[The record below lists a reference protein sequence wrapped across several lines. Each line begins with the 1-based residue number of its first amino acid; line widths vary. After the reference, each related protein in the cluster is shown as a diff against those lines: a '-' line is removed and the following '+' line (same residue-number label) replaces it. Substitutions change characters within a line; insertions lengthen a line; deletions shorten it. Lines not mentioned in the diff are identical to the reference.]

1 MTTSKLLILDGIS
14 GVPLGKEMHQAFRDI
29 GIHTIYADF
38 KEFKQKRFY
47 KLRSA
52 YRKVLNKRENA
63 DSFYHFPKI
72 DERHLEAYIQD
83 KSPTK
88 ILVIGF
94 AYKYLNPGFL
104 EKIKH
109 QYNISIYL
117 YDTDS
122 CNLYAKRREF
132 VFFIENELPVYDEI
146 FSFSKVTTHFF
157 NHTRKLKAT
166 FFPFGAVK
174 LNATANLHPAK
185 DVLFVGSCDL
195 RRIFLLESIKE
206 KVSIYGDRWKRNTS
220 LISKELMDNVADNSV
235 WGESLY
241 QLLYDSKIVL
251 NITRSQFY
259 GAETGVNL
267 RIFEALS
274 AGCFL
279 LTDYCEEI
287 AELFIVGEEIEVFRS
302 AKELKEKVDF
312 YLAHPEQRASI
323 ARRGHERFL
332 KEYTWHAR
340 VKQLSHA
347 LCLLK

>member
-1 MTTSKLLILDGIS
+1 MSNKKLIILDGIS
-14 GVPLGKEMHQAFRDI
+14 GVPLAKEMHQAFRNV
-29 GIHTIYADF
+29 GINAIYADF
-38 KEFKQKRFY
+38 KSFKQKRFY
-47 KLRSA
+47 ELRSA
-52 YRKVLNKRENA
+52 YRKVLNKRENV
-63 DSFYHFPKI
+63 DSFYHFPKV
-72 DERHLEAYIQD
+72 DEAHFEAYIREE
-83 KSPTK
+83 SPTT

-94 AYKYLNPGFL
+94 TYKYLNPKFL
-104 EKIKH
+104 ERIKH

-132 VFFIENELPVYDEI
+132 VFFLENELPVYDEI
-146 FSFSKVTTHFF
+146 FSFSKVTTNFF
-157 NHTRKLKAT
+157 NNTRNIKAT

-174 LNATANLHPAK
+174 LDSTANLHPSK

-195 RRIFLLESIKE
+195 RRIFLLESVKD
-206 KVSIYGDRWKRNTS
+206 KVSIYGDRWRRNTP

-235 WGESLY
+235 WGENLY

-251 NITRSQFY
+251 NITRSHFY

-287 AELFIVGEEIEVFRS
+287 SELFIVGEEIEVFRD
-302 AKELKEKVDF
+302 AKELKEKVNF
-312 YLAHPEQRASI
+312 YLSHPEERTRI

-332 KEYTWHAR
+332 KEYTWDSR
-340 VKQLSHA
+340 VMELGE